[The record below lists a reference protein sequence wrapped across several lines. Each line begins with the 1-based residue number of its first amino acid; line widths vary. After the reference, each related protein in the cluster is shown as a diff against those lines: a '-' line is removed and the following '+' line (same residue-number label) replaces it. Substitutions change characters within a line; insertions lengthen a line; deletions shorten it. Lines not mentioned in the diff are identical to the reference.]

1 MSFFENTRKPVGFG
15 GKVMTAMMNIGHKH
29 VAHWGLQF
37 LKVSSNAK
45 ILDCGCG
52 GGANIKKLLK
62 KYPHS
67 IVNGID
73 YSIVSV
79 EKSKK
84 VNNKA
89 VAEGRCT
96 VLKGNVMNMPYS
108 ATCFDAVT
116 AFETIYFWQDLPK
129 CFCEIYRVLKPGGTF
144 LICNEVSGDE
154 AKDEKWTKIIEGM
167 TIYKDTELK
176 IYLGQAMFRNIQ
188 IRKKNNWL
196 CVTAEK

>member
-1 MSFFENTRKPVGFG
+1 M
-15 GKVMTAMMNIGHKH
+15 
-29 VAHWGLQF
+29 
-37 LKVSSNAK
+37 
-45 ILDCGCG
+45 
-52 GGANIKKLLK
+52 LL
-62 KYPHS
+62 
-67 IVNGID
+67 
-73 YSIVSV
+73 
-79 EKSKK
+79 
-84 VNNKA
+84 
-89 VAEGRCT
+89 R
-96 VLKGNVMNMPYS
+96 L
-108 ATCFDAVT
+108 
-116 AFETIYFWQDLPK
+116 FETIYFWQDLPK

>member
-1 MSFFENTRKPVGFG
+1 MVLT
-15 GKVMTAMMNIGHKH
+15 
-29 VAHWGLQF
+29 
-37 LKVSSNAK
+37 
-45 ILDCGCG
+45 IL
-52 GGANIKKLLK
+52 L
-62 KYPHS
+62 
-67 IVNGID
+67 
-73 YSIVSV
+73 SV
-79 EKSKK
+79 WKNLKK

-89 VAEGRCT
+89 VAEGRCA

-176 IYLGQAMFRNIQ
+176 KYISDRQCFAIFRFGKRI
-188 IRKKNNWL
+188 IGCALRRKSEGYYVKKKQRNFSVWQ
-196 CVTAEK
+196 

>member
-1 MSFFENTRKPVGFG
+1 
-15 GKVMTAMMNIGHKH
+15 MTAMMNIGHKP

-116 AFETIYFWQDLPK
+116 AFETIYFWQDLPR

-176 IYLGQAMFRNIQ
+176 KYLGQATFRNIQ